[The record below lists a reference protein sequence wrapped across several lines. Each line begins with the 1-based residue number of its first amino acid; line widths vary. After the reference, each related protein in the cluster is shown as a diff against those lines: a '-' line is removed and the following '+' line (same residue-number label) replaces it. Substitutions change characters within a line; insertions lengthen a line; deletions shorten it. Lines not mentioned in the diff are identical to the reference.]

1 MSDNIKRSIW
11 EQPSMDDKLL
21 IEKIASGDESAFK
34 QFVEKYH
41 QMVLNV
47 CHHILHNVEDS
58 MDVSQEVFIKIYES
72 IDQFR
77 GDSKVTTW
85 LYRIAVN
92 KSLNYL
98 RSNKRNKWFSSLDLL
113 FGDEKRKI
121 DTVDDTLQPGEDM
134 EADENKKV
142 LHFALKK
149 IPEKQNIAISLSHFE
164 DLSYKEV
171 AEIMNISVSEVGVL
185 INRGKKKL
193 EKIII
198 DYYKKN

>member
-1 MSDNIKRSIW
+1 
-11 EQPSMDDKLL
+11 MDDNLL
-21 IEKIASGDESAFK
+21 IEKIISGDENAFK

-41 QMVLNV
+41 QMVINI
-47 CHHILHNVEDS
+47 CNNILHDVDDS

-77 GDSKVTTW
+77 GDSKISTW

-92 KSLNYL
+92 KSLNFL
-98 RSNKRNKWFSSLDLL
+98 RSKKRNNWFSSLDLI
-113 FGDEKRKI
+113 FGDEKVQI
-121 DTVDDTLQPGEDM
+121 DPIDDTLQPGKVM
-134 EADENKKV
+134 EIDESKKI
-142 LHFALKK
+142 LHDALKK
-149 IPEKQNIAISLSHFE
+149 LPKKQNAAIALSHFDE
-164 DLSYKEV
+164 LSYKKIAEV
-171 AEIMNISVSEVGVL
+171 MNISVSEVGVL